1 MESQRNKEP
10 PLCANGC
17 GFYGTVQNRNLCSK
31 CYEEY
36 QEQEENASS
45 FLHGKVKCSRL
56 LKHHQRNMLLTE
68 VSNVS
73 PKFRREYL
81 KLNHLGYVSVL
92 VVGET
97 VVFDSFAILMN
108 KQANFETVASK
119 MYFEAKVANIV
130 SSTIQPLQNQP
141 MLNFVEDK
149 VGPDE
154 KLAWAQ
160 YYIGKGFADS
170 VPSST
175 EAVCSIQ

>member
-81 KLNHLGYVSVL
+81 KLNPLGYVSVL

-97 VVFDSFAILMN
+97 VVFDSFAILM
-108 KQANFETVASK
+108 
-119 MYFEAKVANIV
+119 VANIV

-154 KLAWAQ
+154 KLAWA
-160 YYIGKGFADS
+160 
-170 VPSST
+170 
-175 EAVCSIQ
+175 